1 MTNEEIYDEDEFII
15 NLTIDG
21 TEFEEVEV
29 KVTDPNKTI
38 RDQITSIVSVFELP
52 KIDNGG
58 NPIQYLLG
66 QIMEEGEEPEILEFE
81 DEDGRE
87 QALVDYNIQPGDH
100 LHLISVPIAGKTLNI
115 TMNDT
120 INNHNQKELSGRD
133 ARLWK
138 ERKELDTLCAKR
150 KAAGPNPRQP
160 SLSYIVR
167 RKNVMGLPTEYEIW
181 YRCKSIVGVKGD
193 TVPREPIF
201 GYLHKMSIVLPN
213 NYPSADG
220 NPIFTFRTDIWHP
233 NIRYSGSF
241 KGHVCLTIKE
251 MGVLASLKDLV
262 LRVERYL
269 KYQMY
274 HAQNTYPYP
283 EDQNVAEWVREEGE
297 PNNWVK
303 FAQELPEPNSPAKKV
318 EAESPTPVKQKPI
331 IKSRTI

>member
-1 MTNEEIYDEDEFII
+1 MNEAI
-15 NLTIDG
+15 NK
-21 TEFEEVEV
+21 F
-29 KVTDPNKTI
+29 
-38 RDQITSIVSVFELP
+38 
-52 KIDNGG
+52 
-58 NPIQYLLG
+58 
-66 QIMEEGEEPEILEFE
+66 
-81 DEDGRE
+81 
-87 QALVDYNIQPGDH
+87 
-100 LHLISVPIAGKTLNI
+100 
-115 TMNDT
+115 
-120 INNHNQKELSGRD
+120 NQKELSGRD

-138 ERKELDTLCAKR
+138 EWKELDSLCAKR
-150 KAAGPNPRQP
+150 KATAENPRRP
-160 SLSYIVR
+160 SIAYIIR

-181 YRCKSIVGVKGD
+181 YRVKSIVGVKEGSI
-193 TVPREPIF
+193 PREPVF

-269 KYQMY
+269 KYQLY

-297 PNNWVK
+297 PNGWTRFGQDKAEPVQDK
-303 FAQELPEPNSPAKKV
+303 EVAQTTKTDSADENKSAKK
-318 EAESPTPVKQKPI
+318 I
-331 IKSRTI
+331 IAKKI